1 VACWADVPQPS
12 SVPALAV
19 AGGMSAP
26 RDRMTMTER
35 TELSRTPESPGRPS
49 SARHC
54 WVSGLPDHPGRWPG
68 LVLEWR
74 KVTPSIWQGRVVYA
88 VHDGRQTVLIEAWL
102 SGACLEPAP

>member
-1 VACWADVPQPS
+1 
-12 SVPALAV
+12 
-19 AGGMSAP
+19 MNAP

-35 TELSRTPESPGRPS
+35 TELSRTPQPAERPS

-102 SGACLEPAP
+102 SGACLEPAAALASPRDY